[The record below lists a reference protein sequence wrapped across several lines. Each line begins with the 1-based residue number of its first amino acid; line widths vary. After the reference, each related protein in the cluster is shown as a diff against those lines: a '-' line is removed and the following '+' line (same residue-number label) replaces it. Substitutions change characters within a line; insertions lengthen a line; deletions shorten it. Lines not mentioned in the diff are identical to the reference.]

1 VIGCCQDETP
11 IVKTESVKYD
21 PSAFAS
27 VPPTTSSSYPC
38 VPTESRTVGG
48 VQATNGGMVMGP
60 PIVTTLM
67 NEGEVITTH
76 SITSKTR
83 TVETVT
89 YQKEHDG
96 LVETRVE
103 QKITVQSDG
112 DPIDHDKALA
122 EAIQEATAMNPDMT
136 VEKIEIQQQAVQP

>member
-1 VIGCCQDETP
+1 
-11 IVKTESVKYD
+11 
-21 PSAFAS
+21 
-27 VPPTTSSSYPC
+27 
-38 VPTESRTVGG
+38 
-48 VQATNGGMVMGP
+48 MGP

-67 NEGEVITTH
+67 NEGELITTH

-89 YQKEHDG
+89 VSLTLIYFIDIYSDGFFKVIVSISIDIDIDFVFQYQKEHDG

-122 EAIQEATAMNPDMT
+122 EAIQ
-136 VEKIEIQQQAVQP
+136 V